1 MDVELA
7 VGGTN
12 YLDTRASLSAIGRF
26 ASNIK
31 VFRFDVDIQGAI
43 NWTGDRVMSMSEEIG
58 LLEKTVHEL
67 VRRPS
72 LIRSA
77 YWTEHVEC
85 FLTRSGLRIVDQKR
99 LVALLE
105 LLGATEPASL

>member
-1 MDVELA
+1 
-7 VGGTN
+7 
-12 YLDTRASLSAIGRF
+12 
-26 ASNIK
+26 
-31 VFRFDVDIQGAI
+31 
-43 NWTGDRVMSMSEEIG
+43 MSKSEEIE

-67 VRRPS
+67 VRRPG

-99 LVALLE
+99 LAALLD
-105 LLGATEPASL
+105 LLGAAEPASLRCVFR